1 MAQIT
6 KDMTIQQVIER
17 DMNAAPV
24 FFEQGMFCIGCPSAA
39 GETLEEACMVHGID
53 CEVLVGK
60 LNEYFG
66 E

>member
-1 MAQIT
+1 MAKIT

-39 GETLEEACMVHGID
+39 GETLEEDCMVHGID

>member
-1 MAQIT
+1 MAKIT

-53 CEVLVGK
+53 CEVLVGN

>member
-1 MAQIT
+1 MAKIT

-39 GETLEEACMVHGID
+39 GETLEEAFMVHGID

>member
-1 MAQIT
+1 MAKIT

-24 FFEQGMFCIGCPSAA
+24 FFEQGMFCIGC
-39 GETLEEACMVHGID
+39 
-53 CEVLVGK
+53 EVLVGK

>member
-1 MAQIT
+1 MAKNT

>member
-1 MAQIT
+1 MAKIT

-60 LNEYFG
+60 LSEYFG